1 MVQTE
6 VPEVEWRAFS
16 EGKLGGVMAQLLNN
30 GTSLETEILSSAA
43 ALEKAG
49 THIPVGFQGPCQT
62 GYVMA
67 NDIRNF
73 REIEKCL

>member
-16 EGKLGGVMAQLLNN
+16 EGKPGGVMAQLLNN

-43 ALEKAG
+43 VLEKAG
-49 THIPVGFQGPCQT
+49 THIPVGF
-62 GYVMA
+62 
-67 NDIRNF
+67 
-73 REIEKCL
+73 